1 MAEEQKHHYKFGIVM
16 HCGGC
21 SGAIDRVL
29 KKLDGVTKYEVSLE
43 NQTADVYTES
53 LDYDTVLKTI
63 AKTGK
68 KVTSGEADGKEAPV
82 EPVKAEAEPA
92 KLEGQPEKSEGEP
105 AIVAGAE

>member
-1 MAEEQKHHYKFGIVM
+1 LIRNTA
-16 HCGGC
+16 
-21 SGAIDRVL
+21 
-29 KKLDGVTKYEVSLE
+29 GVTKYEVSLE

-92 KLEGQPEKSEGEP
+92 KLVAPAKPEGEP
-105 AIVAGAE
+105 AIVTGAE

>member
-1 MAEEQKHHYKFGIVM
+1 MA
-16 HCGGC
+16 
-21 SGAIDRVL
+21 
-29 KKLDGVTKYEVSLE
+29 GVTKYEVSLE
-43 NQTADVYTES
+43 NQTADVYTEN

-82 EPVKAEAEPA
+82 EPVKSEAEPV
-92 KLEGQPEKSEGEP
+92 KLEEGPAKTADEP